1 MPTGDYVQRLQILL
15 LANTRKYKA
24 MNFIQN
30 LDNTKKLMLMLVVPM
45 IGLLYIS
52 YIGIKHYQDIYQSS
66 LSTVSNIEMSQKT
79 GAVIHEL
86 QVERGLSA
94 GYLGSN
100 GAKFSRELSSQHAK
114 VDKAYKQL
122 QTFLDSKKYDPNL
135 GQVKLIDEAQSMHAK
150 LPAMRDQVLRQSID
164 LPKVLGTYTKE
175 IDLLLRSS
183 SMENVIEG
191 DAIADIIL
199 SMQAASSLSLVKEY
213 SGIERAVLANTFA
226 KNAFDKDSY
235 AKLLN
240 VLAKE
245 NIYLQGFDRY
255 ANNEQKELYASG
267 VSSNVIGQTQRFRD
281 IALDKS
287 DKGGFGVEPS
297 EWFGA
302 QTKKI
307 EMLRGVETAIGEQRI
322 EQARE
327 MASGA
332 RLALLNVAIT
342 SLTVIGV
349 TLLLGYLMKQ
359 QFIRQM
365 ESEEKKVQRM
375 IEAITSEEDID
386 LSDIDEASQS
396 RNDGINR
403 TMQML
408 QKAVKEK
415 DEFNERTVLQNQ
427 RVLFALESASASML
441 IIDRKH
447 HISYANQPM
456 KDLMS
461 RYQSDIRQVNSGFS
475 AKELVGSPA
484 SKLYQNMSL
493 SATKVENMKGSEK
506 GLIEYG
512 NKTIMFEASPVVD
525 EAGNRLGV
533 VIEWRDRTNEILVE
547 NEVQSVVE
555 SAMRGDLSGRICL
568 AEKEGFFKSLSGS
581 MNQLIEQ
588 CDQVVHQ
595 TSNVLNSVANGDLS
609 SGIEDDYEGAFEE
622 LKTGVNAT
630 VAKLTQ
636 VVDDIKVVS
645 SAVRSGAGEIAEG
658 NLNLSQRTEQQAT
671 SLQQTASSMEEMT
684 ATVQQNADSAM
695 EASNLAVETQQ
706 LAQRGG
712 SVVGNAVQAMS
723 QINESSR
730 KMADIIGVIDDIAFQ
745 TNLLALNA
753 SVEAARAGEQGRGFA
768 VVASE
773 VRNLASRSATAA
785 KEIAELIKDSSIKVD
800 EGSRLVNESG
810 TTLEEI
816 LSGVGKVTTIVG
828 DIATASKEQSEGIG
842 GVNNAVTQMD
852 ELTQQNAALVE
863 EAASASEN
871 LGRQAKKLNQM
882 MGFFTTA
889 ESGKGGMQFS
899 NDLAQVVESPEPVK
913 KREVDLSQPASPKL
927 KDANKVSAKQERRKS
942 SRPWSPKDKP
952 SVSVA
957 SERIAVKNSPVIPS
971 SEPIKASSGQIG
983 NGESWEEF

>member
-1 MPTGDYVQRLQILL
+1 
-15 LANTRKYKA
+15 
-24 MNFIQN
+24 MNFIRN
-30 LDNTKKLMLMLVVPM
+30 MDNTKKLMLMLVVPM

-52 YIGIKHYQDIYQSS
+52 YIGIKHYQEIYQSS

-94 GYLGSN
+94 GYLGSK
-100 GAKFSRELSSQHAK
+100 GQKFSRELSTQHGK
-114 VDKAYKQL
+114 VDSAYAEL
-122 QTFLDSKKYDPNL
+122 EEFLASKEYEPNAS
-135 GQVKLIDEAQSMHAK
+135 QMALIEEAQTMHGK
-150 LPAMRDQVLRQSID
+150 LPAMRDQVLRQSIE
-164 LPKVLGTYTKE
+164 LPKVLSSYTKE

-183 SMENVIEG
+183 SMENVLDG
-191 DAIADIIL
+191 DSLAEIVL

-226 KNAFDKDSY
+226 KDAFTKESY
-235 AKLLN
+235 QKLLN
-240 VLAKE
+240 VMSKGDV
-245 NIYLQGFDRY
+245 YLQGFNRY
-255 ANNEQKELYASG
+255 ANQEQKSLYQNG
-267 VSSNVIGQTQRFRD
+267 VSSSVVGQTQRFRD

-287 DKGGFGVEPS
+287 DTGQFGVEPS
-297 EWFGA
+297 QWFGA
-302 QTKKI
+302 QTQKI
-307 EMLRGVETAIGEQRI
+307 EMLRQVETALGDQRI
-322 EQARE
+322 EQAKE
-327 MASGA
+327 MAGGA

-342 SLTVIGV
+342 SLTVVGV
-349 TLLLGYLMKQ
+349 TLLLGYLIKQ
-359 QFIRQM
+359 QFIGQM
-365 ESEEKKVQRM
+365 EDEEKKVQRM
-375 IEAITSEEDID
+375 IEAITSEDDID
-386 LSDIDEASQS
+386 LSDIDDASQS

-408 QKAVKEK
+408 QKAVREK

-447 HISYANQPM
+447 NISYANQPM
-456 KDLMS
+456 LDLLT
-461 RYQSDIRQVNSGFS
+461 RYQSDIRTINPGFS
-475 AKELVGSPA
+475 AKDVLGSPA
-484 SKLYQNMSL
+484 AKFYQNMSL
-493 SATKVENMKGSEK
+493 STSRVETMKESQK

-512 NKTIMFEASPVVD
+512 NKTILFEASPVVD
-525 EAGNRLGV
+525 EAGKRLGV
-533 VIEWRDRTNEILVE
+533 VVEWRDRTNEISVE

-555 SAMRGDLSGRICL
+555 RAMRGDLSGRICL
-568 AEKEGFFKSLSGS
+568 AEKSGFFKSLSGS

-645 SAVRSGAGEIAEG
+645 SAVRSGSGEIAEG
-658 NLNLSQRTEQQAT
+658 NLNLSQRTEQQAA

-695 EASNLAVETQQ
+695 EANDLAVETQQ

-712 SVVGNAVQAMS
+712 KVVGSAVEAMS
-723 QINESSR
+723 EINESSR

-785 KEIAELIKDSSIKVD
+785 KEIADLIKDSSQKVD

-816 LSGVGKVTTIVG
+816 LSGVAKVTTIVG
-828 DIATASKEQSEGIG
+828 DIAMASREQSDGIG
-842 GVNNAVTQMD
+842 GVNSAVTQMD

-882 MGFFTTA
+882 MDFFTTA
-889 ESGKGGMQFS
+889 ESGTTSTQFA
-899 NDLAQVVESPEPVK
+899 DEPVIRATSTK
-913 KREVDLSQPASPKL
+913 ATNASSKPSAGSAATARASATTATTASRPNASAPAQ
-927 KDANKVSAKQERRKS
+927 QERRAAT
-942 SRPWSPKDKP
+942 RPWSGSEGAANAGNKATKTAPVEPPAAKP
-952 SVSVA
+952 A
-957 SERIAVKNSPVIPS
+957 
-971 SEPIKASSGQIG
+971 EPIKASSGQIG